1 MQRNQN
7 QAQFLIDHNATD
19 LVSAKTFVKMNL
31 ARPVVHLSSSF
42 QNTMAVTTGLSK
54 YHKMVLKKFICMS
67 RKCFSE
73 SKVKKDLKSA
83 LRCN

>member
-31 ARPVVHLSSSF
+31 ARPVP
-42 QNTMAVTTGLSK
+42 
-54 YHKMVLKKFICMS
+54 I
-67 RKCFSE
+67 FSLLTRQVAF
-73 SKVKKDLKSA
+73 KIQWQ
-83 LRCN
+83 